1 MSLPLPTLKE
11 LSMRVA
17 LVEELPW
24 EKELEG
30 LPMKKELEA
39 LDRLPGEYKV
49 IKTSREI
56 IKGGT
61 PSQGEARS
69 ADNLAGKVIF
79 KKGGKISISKE
90 MGRDP
95 VVMWRI
101 YGRKFSFPIFFS
113 GFPLQQTPSR
123 VSEAS
128 FTGMVEM
135 KRCYTIEGKV
145 VGRGS
150 YCFMVDGKGKL
161 ELNFKSWQK
170 LKSGGV
176 VELIDT
182 AVAQRD

>member
-1 MSLPLPTLKE
+1 MGLLFPTLRE
-11 LSMRVA
+11 LSMRVV
-17 LVEELPW
+17 LLEELPW
-24 EKELEG
+24 EEELEG

-61 PSQGEARS
+61 LSQGEARS
-69 ADNLAGKVIF
+69 ADKLAGKVIF
-79 KKGGKISISKE
+79 KKGKKISISKE

-101 YGRKFSFPIFFS
+101 YGRKVSYPIFFS

-123 VSEAS
+123 VSEAG

-135 KRCYTIEGKV
+135 KRCYTLEGI

-170 LKSGGV
+170 LKSRGV

>member
-1 MSLPLPTLKE
+1 MGLLFPSLKE
-11 LSMRVA
+11 LSMRVV
-17 LVEELPW
+17 LLEELPW
-24 EKELEG
+24 EEELEG

-61 PSQGEARS
+61 LSQGEARS
-69 ADNLAGKVIF
+69 ADKLAGKVIF

-135 KRCYTIEGKV
+135 KRCYTL
-145 VGRGS
+145 GRVEKSKNGINS
-150 YCFMVDGKGKL
+150 DGYCFLDAFWYVESRKNMFFGQRKFFVGW
-161 ELNFKSWQK
+161 NF
-170 LKSGGV
+170 
-176 VELIDT
+176 T
-182 AVAQRD
+182 